1 MAAKAHNTI
10 GTVLKFGTSANS
22 LTELC
27 KIKTFPQLNGE
38 REQIETTDLTDEAQT
53 FVPGVQSVESMT
65 FSANFTIA
73 TYNALKANALT
84 DGFFELDFGG
94 NAGAK
99 ATWEGQYDVYV
110 NEGEVNGLIE
120 QTIVV
125 YPSTVVTIAASS
137 ATT

>member
-10 GTVLKFGTSANS
+10 GTVLKFGTTAGS
-22 LTELC
+22 LTEMC

-38 REQIETTDLTDEAQT
+38 REQIESTDLTDTSQT
-53 FVPGVQSVESMT
+53 FVPGVQSVESMQFT
-65 FSANFTIA
+65 ANFTVA
-73 TYNALKANALT
+73 SYTSLKANALT
-84 DGFFELDFGG
+84 DGFFELDFAS
-94 NAGAK
+94 AGAK

-125 YPSTVVTIAASS
+125 YPSTVVTIAAA

>member
-1 MAAKAHNTI
+1 MSAKAISTI

-27 KIKTFPQLNGE
+27 KIKSFPQLGGE
-38 REQIETTDLTDEAQT
+38 REQIEVTDLCDTAQT

-65 FSANFTIA
+65 FTANYLIS
-73 TYNALKANALT
+73 TYTSLKTNALT
-84 DGFFELDFGG
+84 DGYFELDFGA
-94 NAGAK
+94 AGGK

-110 NEGEVNGLIE
+110 NEGGVNDAVE
-120 QTIVV
+120 MTIVV
-125 YPSTVVTIAASS
+125 YPSTVITIAAN

>member
-1 MAAKAHNTI
+1 MSAKAHNTI
-10 GTVLKFGTSANS
+10 GTILKFGTSANTLS
-22 LTELC
+22 ELC

-38 REQIETTDLTDEAQT
+38 REQIESTDLTDSAQT
-53 FVPGVQSVESMT
+53 FVPGVQSVENMQFT
-65 FSANFTIA
+65 ANFTTA
-73 TYNALKANALT
+73 AYTSLKTNALT
-84 DGFFELDFGG
+84 DGYFELEFGG

-120 QTIVV
+120 MTISV
-125 YPSTVVTIAASS
+125 YPSTIVTVAAT

>member
-1 MAAKAHNTI
+1 MSAKAHNTI
-10 GTVLKFGTSANS
+10 GTILKFGTSANS
-22 LTELC
+22 LSELC

-38 REQIETTDLTDEAQT
+38 REQIESTDLTDSAQT
-53 FVPGVQSVESMT
+53 FVPGVQSVENMQ
-65 FSANFTIA
+65 FNANFTTA
-73 TYNALKANALT
+73 AYTSLKANALT

-120 QTIVV
+120 MTISV
-125 YPSTVVTIAASS
+125 YPSTIVTVAAT